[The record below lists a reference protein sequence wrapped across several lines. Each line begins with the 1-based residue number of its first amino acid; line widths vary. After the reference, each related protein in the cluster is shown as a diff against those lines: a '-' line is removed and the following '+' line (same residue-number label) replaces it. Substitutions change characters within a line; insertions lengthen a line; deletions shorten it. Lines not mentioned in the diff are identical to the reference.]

1 MHRIIGKKIIKYS
14 ELDST
19 NDEAKRL
26 IRAGLSE
33 GVVIVAGLQTKG
45 RGKPSRSWFSPVGD
59 GVYLSAIVKPYI
71 SPKDLSSIT
80 SVGAIAVIN
89 TIKNLSGLLAK
100 VKLPNDVMLNGK
112 KISGVL
118 TERVLGG
125 HVIIG
130 IGVNINNELG
140 SFPDEIKN
148 AATSLK
154 IELGEVFDPDLFLEQ
169 LILEL
174 DKEYIAYLAKI

>member
-1 MHRIIGKKIIKYS
+1 
-14 ELDST
+14 
-19 NDEAKRL
+19 
-26 IRAGLSE
+26 
-33 GVVIVAGLQTKG
+33 
-45 RGKPSRSWFSPVGD
+45 
-59 GVYLSAIVKPYI
+59 
-71 SPKDLSSIT
+71 
-80 SVGAIAVIN
+80 
-89 TIKNLSGLLAK
+89 
-100 VKLPNDVMLNGK
+100 MLNGK